1 MEKQLIIIGNGFDLM
16 AGLNSK
22 YSDFF
27 EWYFSDE
34 NGSCSVR
41 QNEEVNFW
49 KELFWW
55 KKKRSESEKNMNW
68 SDIESTIEKLLIL
81 IEDNF
86 SEDDGNQIY
95 RAMDGVTNK
104 AFSLKM
110 DTLKKG
116 ISKKEIFEEL
126 HDDLKKFEYDF
137 AEFLVNEIAENAK
150 YADNANQ
157 LVSELIAREYLQ
169 KSSFKSADEYYE
181 KRNTFINSS
190 SEKTKRQ
197 LLSFNYTHETND
209 RSFINAKVFNNVH
222 GNIADK
228 NIIFGI
234 DGHKLVGRQL
244 LLPFTKTYRMMMNS
258 MERFELTS
266 DIEYIKFF
274 GHGLAEADYSYFQT
288 IFDDVDLYNGNT
300 KLIFYYNV
308 YNEEKRK
315 EIIEEQH
322 LGIVNLI
329 QKYGETLDNKDHGKN
344 MMHKLLLE
352 GRVKMEEIRSKEVLA
367 E

>member
-16 AGLNSK
+16 AGLKSK

-27 EWYFSDE
+27 KWYFSDRDSRYTAGRNKE
-34 NGSCSVR
+34 I
-41 QNEEVNFW
+41 NFW
-49 KELFWW
+49 KELFWER
-55 KKKRSESEKNMNW
+55 KKCSESEKNMNW
-68 SDIESTIEKLLIL
+68 SDIESTIEKLLVM
-81 IEDNF
+81 IEKDF
-86 SEDDGNQIY
+86 SEEDY
-95 RAMDGVTNK
+95 HFYAVMDELTNK
-104 AFSLKM
+104 VMSLKM
-110 DTLKKG
+110 NTLKVG
-116 ISKKEIFEEL
+116 ISKKEIFVEL
-126 HDDLKKFEYDF
+126 YNDLKKFEFDF
-137 AEFLVNEIAENAK
+137 AEFLVNEIAENVK

-157 LVSELIAREYLQ
+157 LVSELIVREYLQ
-169 KSSFKSADEYYE
+169 KSNFKSEDEYYE
-181 KRNTFINSS
+181 ARNTFIDSS

-209 RSFINAKVFNNVH
+209 RAFINAKVFNNVH

-258 MERFELTS
+258 MERFELTG

-352 GRVKMEEIRSKEVLA
+352 GRVKMEEIRLKEVLA

>member
-27 EWYFSDE
+27 KWYFSDR
-34 NGSCSVR
+34 GSR
-41 QNEEVNFW
+41 YTAGGNKKINFW
-49 KELFWW
+49 KELFWER
-55 KKKRSESEKNMNW
+55 KKCSESEKNMNW
-68 SDIESTIEKLLIL
+68 SDIESTIEKLLVM
-81 IEDNF
+81 IEKEF
-86 SEDDGNQIY
+86 SEEDHHFYAVMNGL
-95 RAMDGVTNK
+95 TNK
-104 AFSLKM
+104 VMSLKM
-110 DTLKKG
+110 NTLKVG
-116 ISKKEIFEEL
+116 ISKKEIFVEL
-126 HDDLKKFEYDF
+126 YNDLKKFESDF
-137 AEFLVNEIAENAK
+137 AEFLVNEIAENVK

-157 LVSELIAREYLQ
+157 LVSELIVREYLQ
-169 KSSFKSADEYYE
+169 KSNFKSADEYYE
-181 KRNTFINSS
+181 ERNIFIDSS
-190 SEKTKRQ
+190 SENTKRQ

-209 RSFINAKVFNNVH
+209 SAFINANVFNNVH